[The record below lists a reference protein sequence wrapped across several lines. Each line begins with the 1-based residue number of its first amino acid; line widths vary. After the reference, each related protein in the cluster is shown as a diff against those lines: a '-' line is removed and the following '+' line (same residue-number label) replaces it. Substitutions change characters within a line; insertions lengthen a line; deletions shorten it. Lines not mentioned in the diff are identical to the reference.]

1 MDLEQAPAFIRFRFY
16 FSIFYFYN
24 INFIKI
30 KNDVDIVI
38 EYISNE
44 GTERLRNEVP
54 VMLFRNYN
62 IDNIPVIKRMCKTI
76 LEGFLANR
84 NHFTMNDESNLLTDY
99 IKEVMARKSEV
110 EKENAMKS
118 MSNIYEDAYYRSLME
133 QLGDYYDITEP
144 LLIICDN
151 ICKYHY
157 TELYPCGW
165 DENGEGIWIRP
176 SVDMVASVASAAAS
190 S

>member
-1 MDLEQAPAFIRFRFY
+1 MDLEQAPAFIRRRRRSIVSLLFFY
-16 FSIFYFYN
+16 

-38 EYISNE
+38 EYIRNR
-44 GTERLRNEVP
+44 ERLRGV

-84 NHFTMNDESNLLTDY
+84 NRFTMNDESNLLTDY

-157 TELYPCGW
+157 IELYPCGW
-165 DENGEGIWIRP
+165 DENCEGIWIRP
-176 SVDMVASVASAAAS
+176 SVVSAAAAAAS

>member
-1 MDLEQAPAFIRFRFY
+1 
-16 FSIFYFYN
+16 
-24 INFIKI
+24 
-30 KNDVDIVI
+30 
-38 EYISNE
+38 
-44 GTERLRNEVP
+44 
-54 VMLFRNYN
+54 MLFRNYN

-76 LEGFLANR
+76 LEEFLANR
-84 NHFTMNDESNLLTDY
+84 NRFTMNDESNLLTDY

-176 SVDMVASVASAAAS
+176 SVEAAAAAAAS

>member
-1 MDLEQAPAFIRFRFY
+1 
-16 FSIFYFYN
+16 
-24 INFIKI
+24 
-30 KNDVDIVI
+30 
-38 EYISNE
+38 
-44 GTERLRNEVP
+44 
-54 VMLFRNYN
+54 
-62 IDNIPVIKRMCKTI
+62 MCKTI

-84 NHFTMNDESNLLTDY
+84 NRFTMNDESNLLTDY

-157 TELYPCGW
+157 MELYPCGW

-176 SVDMVASVASAAAS
+176 SVVAAATASAAAS

>member
-1 MDLEQAPAFIRFRFY
+1 
-16 FSIFYFYN
+16 
-24 INFIKI
+24 
-30 KNDVDIVI
+30 
-38 EYISNE
+38 
-44 GTERLRNEVP
+44 VP

-84 NHFTMNDESNLLTDY
+84 NRFTMNDESNLLTDY

-157 TELYPCGW
+157 IELYPCGW

>member
-1 MDLEQAPAFIRFRFY
+1 
-16 FSIFYFYN
+16 
-24 INFIKI
+24 
-30 KNDVDIVI
+30 
-38 EYISNE
+38 
-44 GTERLRNEVP
+44 
-54 VMLFRNYN
+54 MLFRNYDIN
-62 IDNIPVIKRMCKTI
+62 NIPVIKRMCKTI

-157 TELYPCGW
+157 IELYPCGW

-176 SVDMVASVASAAAS
+176 SVDMVDATAVTASAS